1 MSDAQR
7 KMTFLTAEPERR
19 LLRGLAAR
27 MPSRI
32 HSNHLT
38 GIGVAGSLGVGLCY
52 ALSGQSPWWLIGAS
66 AMLVVNWFGDSLDG
80 TLARVRKVERPK
92 YGYYLDHV
100 VDAFNTVVVGGGIGL
115 SPYVSIELA
124 LLLVIMY
131 LMLSINVY
139 IETEVYGSF
148 KMGYGVFGPTEVRIL
163 LILGN
168 MALLGGAELS
178 GLTTDAVRRYADWTV
193 AGLAAAMVLL
203 LAVRFGRNLSS
214 LAKLEPR
221 QKGPWKAD

>member
-1 MSDAQR
+1 MSDAPR

-19 LLRGLAAR
+19 LLRAIAER
-27 MPSRI
+27 IPAPI

-38 GIGVAGSLGVGLCY
+38 GLGVVGSIGVGVSY
-52 ALSGQSPWWLIGAS
+52 ALSSYSPMWLLAAS
-66 AMLVVNWFGDSLDG
+66 VFLVVNWFGDSLDG

-115 SPYVSIELA
+115 SPYVSLELA
-124 LLLVIMY
+124 LVLVIIY

-163 LILGN
+163 MVLGNAALLAGVVLSDLTASGVQRYANWIVAGIASVMVLIL
-168 MALLGGAELS
+168 
-178 GLTTDAVRRYADWTV
+178 VI
-193 AGLAAAMVLL
+193 
-203 LAVRFGRNLSS
+203 RFGKNLSA
-214 LAKLEPR
+214 LAKREPR
-221 QKGPWKAD
+221 VRQR

>member
-1 MSDAQR
+1 MSDATR

-19 LLRGLAAR
+19 LLRAMAAR
-27 MPSRI
+27 MPAPI

-38 GIGVAGSLGVGLCY
+38 GLGVAGSVGVGLAY
-52 ALSGQSPWWLIGAS
+52 ALTTQSTVWLLVAS
-66 AMLVVNWFGDSLDG
+66 AALVVNWFGDSLDG
-80 TLARVRKVERPK
+80 TLARVRKTERPK

-100 VDAFNTVVVGGGIGL
+100 VDAFNTVVIGGGIGL
-115 SPYVSIELA
+115 SPYVSLELA

-168 MALLGGAELS
+168 LGLYAGATWS
-178 GLTTDAVRRYADWTV
+178 GLTAEAVRQVADWV
-193 AGLAAAMVLL
+193 VIGLAAAMLL
-203 LAVRFGRNLSS
+203 ILVVRFAKNLAHF
-214 LAKLEPR
+214 AKLEPR
-221 QKGPWKAD
+221 KRGP